1 MNKIRK
7 VVIPV
12 AGFGTRFYPITKSIS
27 KEMMPII
34 DEPTI
39 QILIKEA
46 LKAGIE
52 EVIIVNNKEKK
63 LVNHYFSRDDDLN
76 RRLLE
81 MNKEKAVKQLEEL
94 EHLAKIKFVYQEGAR
109 GLGEAVLC
117 AKEAVGNEAFAV
129 MLGDDIMI
137 NRGGKPVVQQL
148 IEEYYK
154 TGKTI
159 VASQEVKDEDVSKY
173 GIVDPKKI
181 AGRLVEM
188 GAVKEKPSSEEAKSN
203 IACLGCYVLTP
214 KIFDLLETQEK
225 GVGGEIQLTDA
236 IGRLIPIEG
245 VYAYKF
251 EGERFDVGDKFG
263 YITAI
268 VDFALHDERFKDKL
282 EDYLDNL
289 KKER

>member
-27 KEMMPII
+27 KEMLPII
-34 DEPTI
+34 DVPTI
-39 QILIKEA
+39 QILIGEA

-52 EVIIVNNKEKK
+52 EIIIVNNKEKK

-81 MNKEKAVKQLEEL
+81 MDKEKAVKQLEEL
-94 EHLAKIKFVYQEGAR
+94 EHIAKITYVYQEGAK
-109 GLGEAVLC
+109 GLGLAVLC

-137 NRGGKPVVQQL
+137 NREGKPVIGQL
-148 IEEYYK
+148 IDQYYK
-154 TGKTI
+154 TGKSI
-159 VASQEVKDEDVSKY
+159 VASQIVKDEDVSKY

-181 AGRLVEM
+181 DGRLVEM
-188 GAVKEKPSSEEAKSN
+188 GAVKEKPSLEEAKSR

-214 KIFDLLETQEK
+214 KIFEMIETQEK
-225 GVGGEIQLTDA
+225 GIGGEVQLTDA
-236 IGRLIPIEG
+236 IGRLIPEEG
-245 VYAYKF
+245 VYAYEF
-251 EGERFDVGDKFG
+251 EGKRFDVGDKFG

-268 VDFALHDERFKDKL
+268 IDFALHDERFKDRLKEYL
-282 EDYLDNL
+282 E
-289 KKER
+289 KEC